1 MRPLVSAPDGYFDDA
16 CNSEPAIHAPCAL
29 RYDIGC
35 ISTWF
40 LLKKRQRHH
49 MTCPTCRAT
58 PLHVAPNE
66 QLRRAVED
74 ALRRGRLD
82 LQAVDRAAQ
91 AACCEELAQLGA
103 SASPSRPSRISAAER
118 SVIWRWGTI
127 MHSASLGILLALVL
141 FGAYRSA
148 SGPARPSAA
157 SDSVHL
163 DIVRRIRST
172 SNPFLF

>member
-103 SASPSRPSRISAAER
+103 SASPR
-118 SVIWRWGTI
+118 RWGTI